1 MNVSSSGEHAVFVCS
16 AAVLR
21 AAPLQPL
28 QTIQT
33 DNNMW
38 LTVNTETSLLLFTL
52 ITSRCIRQSD
62 QRGWSLPLRFAV
74 SVILEDLF
82 HHVEISPSPPLS
94 LSLRTSTAALLKE
107 FQLPRR
113 TARLFEAN
121 GMRALC
127 ETYFRRLALNCSSLL
142 RISGKASAR
151 CSWMWSLWGASAQT
165 NTCCS
170 CSVLV
175 QVLHLAV

>member
-94 LSLRTSTAALLKE
+94 LSLSG
-107 FQLPRR
+107 LPL
-113 TARLFEAN
+113 RLYWKN
-121 GMRALC
+121 S
-127 ETYFRRLALNCSSLL
+127 SSLVAPL
-142 RISGKASAR
+142 GSLKRMGWEHCVKPILGDWLSTVVHCWGFLAKLLLAAPERGACEEPRHKPTHVVPAAS
-151 CSWMWSLWGASAQT
+151 SSKSFI
-165 NTCCS
+165 
-170 CSVLV
+170 
-175 QVLHLAV
+175 